1 MLNSSVLDLYNLID
15 SHILAEE
22 RIPIIL
28 FLNLKLHC
36 NFQGVIIT
44 PLVGLI

>member
-1 MLNSSVLDLYNLID
+1 MSLAELNTLLGDRKMKLRLVKRELID
-15 SHILAEE
+15 VIRGS
-22 RIPIIL
+22 
-28 FLNLKLHC
+28 LHC